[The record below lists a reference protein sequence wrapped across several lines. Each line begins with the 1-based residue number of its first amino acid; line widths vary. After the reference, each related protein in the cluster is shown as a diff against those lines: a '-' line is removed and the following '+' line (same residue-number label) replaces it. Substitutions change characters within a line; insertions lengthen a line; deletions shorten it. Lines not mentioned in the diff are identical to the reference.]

1 MKNNT
6 PSPQPTMA
14 VDHTLY
20 CEEEEEEET
29 IPKSEITSNHNNNRP
44 LFPFQYDSKWDDEE
58 LQFLL
63 RKDTEQITPPKSSRL
78 SSSARN
84 QAVEF
89 VLKIASHHKFS
100 ASAAVLAVN
109 FVDRFL
115 LSLEVDEKRPWLTQ
129 LVAVACLSIA
139 AKVEE
144 THVPLLVD
152 LQVEDGKYLFEAKT
166 IKRMELLI
174 LSALDWRMNP
184 VTPLSFI
191 DHFVRRLRVEKGFA
205 IHLEFLASCEDT
217 VISFVSDWR
226 CVEYSAGVVAS
237 AAMLHVVNQEE
248 YCGYAVECETMMFE
262 LLHISKMEV
271 EKCCMLISDIHSN
284 DKKKISKRRNCELSG
299 SCCSWNDATATII
312 DGEVA
317 NDHNPIL
324 KKHKQH

>member
-1 MKNNT
+1 MKSNTNTNTNTNT

-14 VDHTLY
+14 VDHTRY
-20 CEEEEEEET
+20 CEEET
-29 IPKSEITSNHNNNRP
+29 TPKSEITSNHNTSR
-44 LFPFQYDSKWDDEE
+44 FQYDSKWDDED

-63 RKDTEQITPPKSSRL
+63 RKDSQQTTPPESSRL

-84 QAVEF
+84 QAVGIL
-89 VLKIASHHKFS
+89 LKIASHHKFS

-115 LSLEVDEKRPWLTQ
+115 LSLKGDEKRPWLTQ

-152 LQVEDGKYLFEAKT
+152 LQVEDAKYLFEAKT

-191 DHFVRRLRVEKGFA
+191 DHFVRRLGFA
-205 IHLEFLASCEDT
+205 IHLGFLASCEDA

-248 YCGYAVECETMMFE
+248 YCGFALQCEKMMFE
-262 LLHISKMEV
+262 VLHISKMEV
-271 EKCCMLISDIHSN
+271 DKCSMLISDIHPN
-284 DKKKISKRRNCELSG
+284 DKKKVSKRRNCELSG
-299 SCCSWNDATATII
+299 SWNDATII

-324 KKHKQH
+324 KKHKKH